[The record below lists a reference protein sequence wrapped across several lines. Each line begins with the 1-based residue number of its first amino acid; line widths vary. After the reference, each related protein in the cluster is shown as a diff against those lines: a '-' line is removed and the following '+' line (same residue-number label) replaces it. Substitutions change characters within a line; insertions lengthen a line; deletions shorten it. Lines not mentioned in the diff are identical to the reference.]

1 LPDWLEELLMSGS
14 LLPQLRQ
21 TSRSTARIDRLGW
34 AAGLA
39 FINHGVRVGIR
50 FSSPDQDV
58 LERVTDCFP
67 HGWKPARSPIVDR
80 LYSVR
85 LGEDVSASGG
95 SGPGGRPIAS
105 ARRRLHR
112 LYVGRARLLRTPDL
126 DAIFRALE
134 SQLQLYVA
142 ETARD
147 RIFVHAGVV
156 GWHGRAIVLPGHT
169 FSGKTT
175 LVAALIRAGATYYSD
190 EYAVLD
196 LRGWV
201 HPYARPLSIREEG
214 RFQGVKCLPERLG
227 AHTGSRPLPVGL
239 VALSQYR
246 PGARWRPRPLSPGQ
260 AMLALMANTVPA
272 RTRPA
277 AALEALQRVVAHA
290 TTVRGVRGE
299 AEKAADALL
308 RILKP

>member
-14 LLPQLRQ
+14 LLPRLRQ
-21 TSRSTARIDRLGW
+21 TSGSTARIDRLGW

-50 FSSPDQDV
+50 LSSPDQDL
-58 LERVTDCFP
+58 LERVTECFP
-67 HGWKPARSPIVDR
+67 HGWKPARSPIVER

-85 LGEDVSASGG
+85 LGEAGSSSSG
-95 SGPGGRPIAS
+95 
-105 ARRRLHR
+105 RRLHR
-112 LYVGRARLLRTPDL
+112 LYEGRARLLRTPDL

-156 GWHGRAIVLPGHT
+156 GWHGRAIVLPGRT

-196 LRGWV
+196 PRGWV

-214 RFQGVKCLPERLG
+214 RFQGVKCSPERLG
-227 AHTGSRPLPVGL
+227 AHTGTRPLPVGL

-246 PGARWRPRPLSPGQ
+246 RGARWRPRSLSPGQ

-299 AEKAADALL
+299 AEETVDALL
-308 RILKP
+308 RTLKP

>member
-1 LPDWLEELLMSGS
+1 MSGS
-14 LLPQLRQ
+14 LLPRLRQ
-21 TSRSTARIDRLGW
+21 TSRPTARLDRLGW
-34 AAGLA
+34 AAGLS
-39 FINHGVRVGIR
+39 FISYGVRVGIR
-50 FSSPDQDV
+50 ISSPDHDV
-58 LERVTDCFP
+58 LERLTACFP

-85 LGEDVSASGG
+85 LGDAGSPSSGH
-95 SGPGGRPIAS
+95 
-105 ARRRLHR
+105 RLHR
-112 LYVGRARLLRTPDL
+112 LYEGRTRLLRTPDL
-126 DAIFRALE
+126 DGIVRALE
-134 SQLQLYVA
+134 SQLQLCVA

-156 GWHGRAIVLPGHT
+156 GWHERAIVLPGLT

-196 LRGWV
+196 ARGWV

-214 RFQGVKCLPERLG
+214 RVQGVKYPPEQLG
-227 AHTGSRPLPVGL
+227 AHSGTRPLPVGL

-246 PGARWRPRPLSPGQ
+246 RGARWRPRSLSPGQ
-260 AMLALMANTVPA
+260 AMLALLANTVPA

-277 AALEALQRVVAHA
+277 AALEALQQVVAHA
-290 TTVRGVRGE
+290 TTVRGIRGE
-299 AEKAADALL
+299 AEETVDALL
-308 RILKP
+308 RNLMP